1 MNLKSWASI
10 VGIAVSGIVAGGI
23 EPVGAVT
30 ITLYDGAAGT
40 TPNSYTSTPY
50 LNFSNSGGS
59 QTASGGVTNLDTSSS
74 ESVQAGYSNYNS
86 SGLVNSLFP
95 VLDNNA
101 GYTLSF
107 TMKVNSQTN
116 NGSNGDYRAGFSA
129 IVLGSDK
136 KGIELGFRNPNTN
149 TNIPDIFSQNSATFN
164 TSGER
169 NASLGGILSNLSTYN
184 LTILGNGYTLTNG
197 GNTLLSGLLRDY
209 TSAVGLLTDVYRT
222 PNFIFLGDN
231 TISAGANVDIQ
242 SITLTTTDATAV
254 PEPSSMVGIGLAIG
268 FAARLRRKLVN

>member
-1 MNLKSWASI
+1 MS
-10 VGIAVSGIVAGGI
+10 VSVA
-23 EPVGAVT
+23 GAVT
-30 ITLYDGAAGT
+30 IIYDGAAGT

-50 LNFSNSGGS
+50 LNFGNIGGT

-74 ESVQAGYSNYNS
+74 ESIRAGYANYNN

-107 TMKVNSQTN
+107 TIKVNSQTN

-129 IVLGSDK
+129 IVLGNDK
-136 KGIELGFRNPNTN
+136 KGIELGFRNPNTY
-149 TNIPDIFSQNSATFN
+149 TNIPDIFSQNSAAFN
-164 TSGER
+164 TPGER
-169 NASLGGILSNLSTYN
+169 NASLGGILSNLNTYN
-184 LTILGNGYTLTNG
+184 LTVLGNGYTLTNG

-231 TISAGANVDIQ
+231 TTSAGANVDIQ
-242 SITLTTTDATAV
+242 RIALTTNDANTV
-254 PEPSSMVGIGLAIG
+254 SE
-268 FAARLRRKLVN
+268 